1 MSGHSKWANIKH
13 AKAATDARRGQ
24 VFTKLSRE
32 ITVAARQGGPNPD
45 SNVRLRLAIE
55 KARENNMPR
64 ENIERAIQRATGGG
78 DGGHLEEITYE
89 GYAPGGAAVL
99 LTVVTDNRNRAVS
112 EVRNAFARGG
122 GRLGESGS
130 VAWLFEQKGLITL
143 EVDPAKGEEVALM
156 AIDAGAEDVK
166 VDKGWLEVYTSH
178 ASFERVRRVLA
189 QAGTKIA
196 SAELSMVPKTTVPL
210 DERAAEQTLKLLD
223 RLEELDEVQKVYTN
237 GDFPDVVLER
247 YRAA

>member
-24 VFTKLSRE
+24 IFTRLSRE
-32 ITVAARQGGPNPD
+32 ITVAAKQGGPNPD
-45 SNVRLRLAIE
+45 ANVRLRLAME

-64 ENIERAIQRATGGG
+64 ENIERAIQRVAGGG
-78 DGGHLEEITYE
+78 GGALEEITYE
-89 GYAPGGAAVL
+89 GYGPGGAAVL
-99 LTVVTDNRNRAVS
+99 LAVVTDNRNRAVS
-112 EVRNAFARGG
+112 ELRNVFARGG
-122 GRLGESGS
+122 GRLAEAGS
-130 VAWLFEQKGLITL
+130 VAWLFEPKGVITL
-143 EVDPAKGEEVALM
+143 EVDPAKGEELALL

-178 ASFERVRRVLA
+178 ASFDKVRRALA
-189 QAGTKIA
+189 QAGLKAA
-196 SAELSMVPKTTVPL
+196 SAELSMAPKSTVPL
-210 DERAAEQTLKLLD
+210 DEKAAEQTLRLLD
-223 RLEELDEVQKVYTN
+223 RLEELEEVQKVYTN